1 MKYIIYLICLSS
13 IIGTYF
19 YVKNK
24 KETTLPTIIPIE
36 QPAQKP
42 AQIIFQP
49 APAQITPQPKTITP
63 ITPQPKTI
71 TPIIVQVPQTIQST
85 QTSKQIKLEPLSV
98 LKAPDPKSMVNL
110 KPAPQIRVE
119 VPKLPGVLAPG
130 TTSCITSGNST
141 TCISD

>member
-63 ITPQPKTI
+63 I
-71 TPIIVQVPQTIQST
+71 IVQVPQTIQST
-85 QTSKQIKLEPLSV
+85 QTSEQIKLKPLSV

>member
-63 ITPQPKTI
+63 I
-71 TPIIVQVPQTIQST
+71 IVQVPQTIQST
-85 QTSKQIKLEPLSV
+85 QTSKQINLKPLSV